1 MDYIDKKIIFILQR
15 QADLPLS
22 EISKRVGLSQTPC
35 WNRIRKLEEDGV
47 IEKKVTIIN
56 KRKVNLPITVF
67 LMITVRNHNSDWMKK
82 FSEILKKYKNILE
95 AHRITGS
102 QADYII
108 KIVAGSIEEYDEFQQ
123 VLIKNIEFNS
133 MSSGISL
140 QELKSTTIFT
150 FKIIIKVYKIL

>member
-1 MDYIDKKIIFILQR
+1 MDNIDKKIIFILQR

-47 IEKKVTIIN
+47 IEKKVALIN

-67 LMITVRNHNSDWMKK
+67 LMITVRNHNSDWMNK

-140 QELKSTTIFT
+140 QELKSTTILPL
-150 FKIIIKVYKIL
+150 K

>member
-47 IEKKVTIIN
+47 IEKKVTLIN

-67 LMITVRNHNSDWMKK
+67 LMITVRNHNSDWMIK

-108 KIVAGSIEEYDEFQQ
+108 KIVAGSIEEYDKFQQ

-140 QELKSTTIFT
+140 QELKSTTILPL
-150 FKIIIKVYKIL
+150 K

>member
-67 LMITVRNHNSDWMKK
+67 LMITVRNHNSDWMNK

-108 KIVAGSIEEYDEFQQ
+108 KIVAGSIEEYDKFQQ
-123 VLIKNIEFNS
+123 VLIK
-133 MSSGISL
+133 
-140 QELKSTTIFT
+140 K
-150 FKIIIKVYKIL
+150 Y

>member
-1 MDYIDKKIIFILQR
+1 MDNVDKKIIFILQR

-47 IEKKVTIIN
+47 IEKKVTLIN
-56 KRKVNLPITVF
+56 KKKVNLPITVF
-67 LMITVRNHNSDWMKK
+67 LMITVRYHNSDWVEE
-82 FSEILKKYKNILE
+82 FSQILKKYKNILE

-108 KIVAGSIEEYDEFQQ
+108 KVVAESIEEYDEFQQ

-140 QELKSTTIFT
+140 QELKSTTILP
-150 FKIIIKVYKIL
+150 IK

>member
-1 MDYIDKKIIFILQR
+1 MDYIDKKIVFILQR

-35 WNRIRKLEEDGV
+35 WNRIKKLEEDGV
-47 IEKKVTIIN
+47 IEKKVTLIN
-56 KRKVNLPITVF
+56 KRKVNLPVTVF
-67 LMITVRNHNSDWMKK
+67 LMITVRNHNSDWTNK

-108 KIVAGSIEEYDEFQQ
+108 KVVAESIEEYDAFQQ

-140 QELKSTTIFT
+140 QELKSTTILP
-150 FKIIIKVYKIL
+150 IK

>member
-1 MDYIDKKIIFILQR
+1 MDHIDKKIIFILQR

-35 WNRIRKLEEDGV
+35 WNRIKKLEEDGV

-56 KRKVNLPITVF
+56 KTKINLPITVF
-67 LMITVRNHNSDWMKK
+67 LMITVRNHNSEWIKK
-82 FSEILKKYKNILE
+82 FNEILKKYKNILE

-108 KIVAGSIEEYDEFQQ
+108 KIVAESIEEYDDFQQ
-123 VLIKNIEFNS
+123 VLIQNIKFNS

-140 QELKSTTIFT
+140 HELKNTTILP
-150 FKIIIKVYKIL
+150 IK

>member
-67 LMITVRNHNSDWMKK
+67 LMITVRNHNLDWMKK
-82 FSEILKKYKNILE
+82 FSEILKKFKNILE

-108 KIVAGSIEEYDEFQQ
+108 KIVAGSIEEYDKFQQ
-123 VLIKNIEFNS
+123 VLIKNVEFNS

-140 QELKSTTIFT
+140 QELKNTTILPL
-150 FKIIIKVYKIL
+150 K

>member
-1 MDYIDKKIIFILQR
+1 MDHIDKKIIFILQR
-15 QADLPLS
+15 KADLPLS

-35 WNRIRKLEEDGV
+35 WNRIKKLEEDGV

-56 KRKVNLPITVF
+56 KRKINLPITVF
-67 LMITVRNHNSDWMKK
+67 LMITVRNHNSEWIQK
-82 FSEILKKYKNILE
+82 FNEILKKYKNIME

-108 KIVAGSIEEYDEFQQ
+108 KIVAESIEEYDNFQQ
-123 VLIKNIEFNS
+123 VLIQNIKFNS

-140 QELKSTTIFT
+140 QELKNTSILP
-150 FKIIIKVYKIL
+150 IK

>member
-1 MDYIDKKIIFILQR
+1 MDHIDKKIIFILQR

-47 IEKKVTIIN
+47 IEKKVSIIN
-56 KRKVNLPITVF
+56 KKKVNLPITVF
-67 LMITVRNHNSDWMKK
+67 LMITVRNHNLDWIKH
-82 FSEILKKYKNILE
+82 FNQILKKFKNILE

-108 KIVAGSIEEYDEFQQ
+108 KIVAESIEEYNEFQE
-123 VLIKNIEFNS
+123 VLIKNVEFNS
-133 MSSGISL
+133 ISSGISL
-140 QELKSTTIFT
+140 QELKSTTILP
-150 FKIIIKVYKIL
+150 IK

>member
-1 MDYIDKKIIFILQR
+1 MDNIDKKIIFILQR
-15 QADLPLS
+15 QSDLPLS

-67 LMITVRNHNSDWMKK
+67 LMITVRNHNSDWIKK

-108 KIVAGSIEEYDEFQQ
+108 KIIAGSIEEYDEFQQ

-140 QELKSTTIFT
+140 QELKSTTILPL
-150 FKIIIKVYKIL
+150 K

>member
-47 IEKKVTIIN
+47 IEKKVTLIN
-56 KRKVNLPITVF
+56 KKKVNLPITVF
-67 LMITVRNHNSDWMKK
+67 LMITVRNHNSDWMNK

-140 QELKSTTIFT
+140 QELKSTTILPL
-150 FKIIIKVYKIL
+150 K

>member
-1 MDYIDKKIIFILQR
+1 MDHIDKKIIFILQR

-35 WNRIRKLEEDGV
+35 WNRIKKLEEDGV
-47 IEKKVTIIN
+47 IEKKVTLIN

-67 LMITVRNHNSDWMKK
+67 LMITVRNHNSDWMNK

-108 KIVAGSIEEYDEFQQ
+108 KVVSESIEEYDEFQQ

-140 QELKSTTIFT
+140 RELKSTTILPL
-150 FKIIIKVYKIL
+150 K

>member
-15 QADLPLS
+15 QADLPIS

-35 WNRIRKLEEDGV
+35 WNRIKKLEEDGV
-47 IEKKVTIIN
+47 IEKKVTLIN
-56 KRKVNLPITVF
+56 KKKVNLPITVF

-108 KIVAGSIEEYDEFQQ
+108 KVVAESIEEYDEFQQ

-140 QELKSTTIFT
+140 QELKSTTILP
-150 FKIIIKVYKIL
+150 IK

>member
-1 MDYIDKKIIFILQR
+1 MDNIDKKIIFILQR

-47 IEKKVTIIN
+47 IEKKVTLIN

-67 LMITVRNHNSDWMKK
+67 LMITVRNHNSDWIKK

-108 KIVAGSIEEYDEFQQ
+108 KIVAGSIVEYDEFQQ

-140 QELKSTTIFT
+140 QELKSTTILPL
-150 FKIIIKVYKIL
+150 K

>member
-1 MDYIDKKIIFILQR
+1 MDHIDKKIIFILQR

-35 WNRIRKLEEDGV
+35 WNRIKKLEEDGV

-56 KRKVNLPITVF
+56 KRKINLPITVF
-67 LMITVRNHNSDWMKK
+67 LMITVRDHNSEWIKK
-82 FSEILKKYKNILE
+82 FKEILKKYKNILE

-108 KIVAGSIEEYDEFQQ
+108 KIVAESIEEYDDFQQ
-123 VLIKNIEFNS
+123 VLIQNIKFNS

-140 QELKSTTIFT
+140 QELKNTTILP
-150 FKIIIKVYKIL
+150 IK

>member
-35 WNRIRKLEEDGV
+35 WNRIKKLEEDGV
-47 IEKKVTIIN
+47 IEKKVTLIN
-56 KRKVNLPITVF
+56 KRKVNLPVTVF
-67 LMITVRNHNSDWMKK
+67 LMITVRNHNSDWTNK

-140 QELKSTTIFT
+140 QELKSTTILPL
-150 FKIIIKVYKIL
+150 K

>member
-35 WNRIRKLEEDGV
+35 WNRIKKLEEDGV
-47 IEKKVTIIN
+47 IEKKVTLIN

-95 AHRITGS
+95 AHRTTGS

-108 KIVAGSIEEYDEFQQ
+108 KVVAESIEEYDEFQQ

-140 QELKSTTIFT
+140 QELKSTTILP
-150 FKIIIKVYKIL
+150 IK

>member
-47 IEKKVTIIN
+47 IEKKVTLIN

-108 KIVAGSIEEYDEFQQ
+108 KVVTESIQEYDEFQQ

-140 QELKSTTIFT
+140 QELKSTTILP
-150 FKIIIKVYKIL
+150 IK

>member
-1 MDYIDKKIIFILQR
+1 MDNIDKKIIFILQR

-35 WNRIRKLEEDGV
+35 WNRIRKLEEVGV
-47 IEKKVTIIN
+47 IEKKVTLIN
-56 KRKVNLPITVF
+56 KKKVNLPITVF
-67 LMITVRNHNSDWMKK
+67 LMITVRNHDSDWMNK

-140 QELKSTTIFT
+140 QELKSTTILPL
-150 FKIIIKVYKIL
+150 K

>member
-1 MDYIDKKIIFILQR
+1 MDYIDKKIVFILQR

-35 WNRIRKLEEDGV
+35 WNRIKKLEEDGV
-47 IEKKVTIIN
+47 IEKKVTLIN

-82 FSEILKKYKNILE
+82 FGDILKKYKNILE

-108 KIVAGSIEEYDEFQQ
+108 KVVAESIEEYDDFQQ

-140 QELKSTTIFT
+140 QELKSTTILP
-150 FKIIIKVYKIL
+150 IK

>member
-67 LMITVRNHNSDWMKK
+67 LMITVRNHNSDWMNK

-95 AHRITGS
+95 AHRITGT

-140 QELKSTTIFT
+140 QELKSTTILPL
-150 FKIIIKVYKIL
+150 K

>member
-35 WNRIRKLEEDGV
+35 WNRIKKLEEDGV
-47 IEKKVTIIN
+47 IEKKVTLIN

-108 KIVAGSIEEYDEFQQ
+108 KVVVESIEEYDEFQQ

-140 QELKSTTIFT
+140 QELKSTTILP
-150 FKIIIKVYKIL
+150 IK

>member
-1 MDYIDKKIIFILQR
+1 MDFIDKKIIFILQR

-35 WNRIRKLEEDGV
+35 WNRIKKLEEDSV
-47 IEKKVTIIN
+47 IEKKVTLIN

-82 FSEILKKYKNILE
+82 FGDILKKYKNILE

-108 KIVAGSIEEYDEFQQ
+108 KVVAESIEEYDEFQQ

-140 QELKSTTIFT
+140 QELKSTTILP
-150 FKIIIKVYKIL
+150 IK

>member
-35 WNRIRKLEEDGV
+35 WNRIKKLEEDGV
-47 IEKKVTIIN
+47 IEKKVTLIN
-56 KRKVNLPITVF
+56 KRKVNIPITVF

-108 KIVAGSIEEYDEFQQ
+108 KVVAGSIEEYDAFQQ

-140 QELKSTTIFT
+140 QELKSTTILP
-150 FKIIIKVYKIL
+150 IK

>member
-1 MDYIDKKIIFILQR
+1 MDNIDKKIIFILQR

-47 IEKKVTIIN
+47 IEKKVSIIN
-56 KRKVNLPITVF
+56 KKKVNLPIIVF
-67 LMITVRNHNSDWMKK
+67 LMITVRNHNLDWIKH
-82 FSEILKKYKNILE
+82 FNQILKKFKNILE

-108 KIVAGSIEEYDEFQQ
+108 KIVAESIEEYNEFQQ
-123 VLIKNIEFNS
+123 VLIKNVEFNS
-133 MSSGISL
+133 ISSAISL
-140 QELKSTTIFT
+140 QELKSTTILP
-150 FKIIIKVYKIL
+150 IK

>member
-47 IEKKVTIIN
+47 IEKKGTIIN
-56 KRKVNLPITVF
+56 RRRVNLRITVF
-67 LMITVRNHNSDWMKK
+67 LMITVRNHNSDWMDK
-82 FSEILKKYKNILE
+82 FSEVLKKYKNILE

-102 QADYII
+102 QVDYII
-108 KIVAGSIEEYDEFQQ
+108 KIVAGSIEEYDNFQQ

-140 QELKSTTIFT
+140 QELKSTTILPL
-150 FKIIIKVYKIL
+150 K

>member
-1 MDYIDKKIIFILQR
+1 MDFIDKKIIFILQR

-35 WNRIRKLEEDGV
+35 WNRIKKLEEDGV
-47 IEKKVTIIN
+47 IEKKVTLIN
-56 KRKVNLPITVF
+56 KRKVNLPVTVF
-67 LMITVRNHNSDWMKK
+67 LMITVRNHNSDWTNK

-95 AHRITGS
+95 AHRVTGS

-108 KIVAGSIEEYDEFQQ
+108 KVVTESIQEYDEFQQ

-140 QELKSTTIFT
+140 QELKSTTILPL
-150 FKIIIKVYKIL
+150 K

>member
-1 MDYIDKKIIFILQR
+1 MDYIDKKIVFILQR

-35 WNRIRKLEEDGV
+35 WNRIKKLEEDGV
-47 IEKKVTIIN
+47 IEKKVTLIN
-56 KRKVNLPITVF
+56 KKKVNLPITVF
-67 LMITVRNHNSDWMKK
+67 LMITVRNHNSDWMNK

-108 KIVAGSIEEYDEFQQ
+108 KIVAGSIEEYDKFQQ

-140 QELKSTTIFT
+140 QELKSTTILPL
-150 FKIIIKVYKIL
+150 K

>member
-47 IEKKVTIIN
+47 IEKKVTLIN

-67 LMITVRNHNSDWMKK
+67 LMITIRNHNSDWMNK

-108 KIVAGSIEEYDEFQQ
+108 KIVAGSIEEYDNFQQ

-140 QELKSTTIFT
+140 QELKSTTILPL
-150 FKIIIKVYKIL
+150 K

>member
-1 MDYIDKKIIFILQR
+1 MDNIDKKIIFILQR

-123 VLIKNIEFNS
+123 ALIKNIEFNS

-140 QELKSTTIFT
+140 QELKSTTILPL
-150 FKIIIKVYKIL
+150 K

>member
-35 WNRIRKLEEDGV
+35 WNRIKKLEEDGV
-47 IEKKVTIIN
+47 IEKKVTLIN

-67 LMITVRNHNSDWMKK
+67 LMITVRNHNSDWMNK

-140 QELKSTTIFT
+140 QELKSTTILPL
-150 FKIIIKVYKIL
+150 K

>member
-56 KRKVNLPITVF
+56 KTKVNLPLTVF

-82 FSEILKKYKNILE
+82 FNEILKKYKNILE

-108 KIVAGSIEEYDEFQQ
+108 KIVAGSIEEYDKFQQ

-140 QELKSTTIFT
+140 QELKSTTILP
-150 FKIIIKVYKIL
+150 IK